1 ICSGRLE
8 QLRTELA
15 QLAAVSPGTAIERLD
30 GAFAEFS
37 ASAVDDRAVAREV
50 ELNHL
55 EWLRF
60 SYEALVADNEDAALE
75 AALCTRADGEPLA
88 TVAERASLPT
98 LEEVSWLEEL
108 DPALATRFL
117 AAKNGEVVGP
127 VSIEQGFVVARIT
140 AKTDPSLDDGDVRS
154 RAREAALVRAVERLV
169 ADRVVWP

>member
-1 ICSGRLE
+1 ELDDWLERHRVTQAEWVDFLRREAAREQLPAVAGASPNEVTEAEIWCQGICSGRLE

-15 QLAAVSPGTAIERLD
+15 QLAAGSPGTAIEPLD

-75 AALCTRADGEPLA
+75 AALCIRADGEPLA

-98 LEEVSWLEEL
+98 LEEVSWL
-108 DPALATRFL
+108 
-117 AAKNGEVVGP
+117 
-127 VSIEQGFVVARIT
+127 
-140 AKTDPSLDDGDVRS
+140 
-154 RAREAALVRAVERLV
+154 
-169 ADRVVWP
+169 